1 MQKNKDISLA
11 KELLKGSLICAA
23 VFAVMAMLFSF
34 IILKTNM
41 DRSNY
46 FVLLVFSAVLSGVIG
61 GFSAVRK
68 KRENGLI
75 YGLLCSAVPSILLI
89 GVMSIAFNGF
99 SSFELIP
106 AGLCLCGGAV
116 GGIAAVNIKKQ
127 KKIKRKTR

>member
-41 DRSNY
+41 DRNNY
-46 FVLLVFSAVLSGVIG
+46 FAFLVFNALLSGIAG

-75 YGLLCSAVPSILLI
+75 YGLLSSAVPSILLI